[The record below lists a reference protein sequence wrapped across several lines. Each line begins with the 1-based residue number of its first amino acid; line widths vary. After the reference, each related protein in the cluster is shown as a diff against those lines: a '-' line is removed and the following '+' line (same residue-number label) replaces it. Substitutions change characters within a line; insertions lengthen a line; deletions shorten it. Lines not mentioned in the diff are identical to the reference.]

1 MNEIVYRGESNQPL
15 TNSKLVAEVFEK
27 PHDNVLKAIRK
38 ILQGGIVKNDETPMF
53 EETTYINE
61 QNKQSY
67 PMFIMNQ
74 DGFTLLA
81 MGFNGKKAME
91 FKLKYIEAFNA
102 MKRQIEESNPS
113 VPQNYLEALKSLV
126 KAEEEKQQLALE
138 NKKQQEQILTIS
150 KTNMELGNKITE
162 MLPKVSYYDKILQSN
177 ATMTVTQIAQD
188 YGMTAMRLNK
198 ELESMRIQH
207 KVRGQWIL
215 FAQFLEGGYVH
226 SRAVEIVRSDGRHD
240 VKYNTEWTTKGRI
253 FLYES
258 LKAKGILPLIE
269 QENTPSIR
277 ALVEQSQ
284 PRQLVTVN
292 KPSNSTDMI
301 DPEIKEQLD
310 RIEQYSLIAAKNV
323 LNINEA
329 AIILGM
335 TVRGVRENVRN
346 RIIPCYKPNVN
357 RLYFKKSELEE
368 WMTQNRRKSM
378 AELKSE
384 AAAYCFTH

>member
-1 MNEIVYRGESNQPL
+1 MTEIVYRGESNQPL
-15 TNSKLVAEVFEK
+15 TNSKLVAEVFGKEHK
-27 PHDNVLKAIRK
+27 HVREAIK
-38 ILQGGIVKNDETPMF
+38 KLLTTAENSTVHQMF
-53 EETTYINE
+53 SESTYLNE
-61 QNKQSY
+61 QNKEQ

-102 MKRQIEESNPS
+102 MKRQIEQSNPS

-138 NKKQQEQILTIS
+138 NKKQQEQIVTIS
-150 KTNMELGNKITE
+150 KTNIELGNKITE

-188 YGMTAMRLNK
+188 YGMSSMRLNK

-226 SRAVEIVRSDGRHD
+226 SRAVDIIRKDGQHD

-269 QENTPSIR
+269 QENTPSDNGTGR
-277 ALVEQSQ
+277 TEPSKASSASQ
-284 PRQLVTVN
+284 QT
-292 KPSNSTDMI
+292 
-301 DPEIKEQLD
+301 IKF
-310 RIEQYSLIAAKNV
+310 N
-323 LNINEA
+323 
-329 AIILGM
+329 
-335 TVRGVRENVRN
+335 
-346 RIIPCYKPNVN
+346 
-357 RLYFKKSELEE
+357 
-368 WMTQNRRKSM
+368 
-378 AELKSE
+378 
-384 AAAYCFTH
+384 

>member
-15 TNSKLVAEVFEK
+15 TNSKLVAEVFGKEHRNVVRDIK
-27 PHDNVLKAIRK
+27 NLIEGGVLKNE
-38 ILQGGIVKNDETPMF
+38 QTPMF

-91 FKLKYIEAFNA
+91 FKLKYIEAFNK
-102 MKRQIEESNPS
+102 MKKEIEVTKPS

-138 NKKQQEQILTIS
+138 NKKQQEQIVTIS
-150 KTNMELGNKITE
+150 KANMELGSKITE
-162 MLPKVSYYDKILQSN
+162 MLPKVSYYDRILQSN

-188 YGMTAMRLNK
+188 YGMSAMRLNK

-226 SRAVEIVRSDGRHD
+226 SRAVDIVRSDGRHD

-269 QENTPSIR
+269 QDENPNNKGTRSTEPSK
-277 ALVEQSQ
+277 AASASQ
-284 PRQLVTVN
+284 QT
-292 KPSNSTDMI
+292 
-301 DPEIKEQLD
+301 
-310 RIEQYSLIAAKNV
+310 
-323 LNINEA
+323 LNF
-329 AIILGM
+329 
-335 TVRGVRENVRN
+335 V
-346 RIIPCYKPNVN
+346 
-357 RLYFKKSELEE
+357 
-368 WMTQNRRKSM
+368 
-378 AELKSE
+378 
-384 AAAYCFTH
+384 

>member
-1 MNEIVYRGESNQPL
+1 MTEIVYRGESNQPL
-15 TNSKLVAEVFEK
+15 TNSKLVAEVFGKEHK
-27 PHDNVLKAIRK
+27 HVREAIK
-38 ILQGGIVKNDETPMF
+38 KLLTTAENSTVHQMF
-53 EETTYINE
+53 SESTYLNE
-61 QNKQSY
+61 QNKEQ

-102 MKRQIEESNPS
+102 MKRQIEQSNPS

-138 NKKQQEQILTIS
+138 NKKQQEQIVTIS

-188 YGMTAMRLNK
+188 YGMSAMRLNK

-226 SRAVEIVRSDGRHD
+226 SRAVDIVRSDGRHD

-269 QENTPSIR
+269 QENTPSDNGTGR
-277 ALVEQSQ
+277 TEPSKASSASQ
-284 PRQLVTVN
+284 QT
-292 KPSNSTDMI
+292 
-301 DPEIKEQLD
+301 IKF
-310 RIEQYSLIAAKNV
+310 N
-323 LNINEA
+323 
-329 AIILGM
+329 
-335 TVRGVRENVRN
+335 
-346 RIIPCYKPNVN
+346 
-357 RLYFKKSELEE
+357 
-368 WMTQNRRKSM
+368 
-378 AELKSE
+378 
-384 AAAYCFTH
+384 